1 MKQVQKEFW
10 ELTTLEKIDLLKGDL
25 SHLLDQFVQPANQ
38 RMVKGFAKRKH
49 FEQVVNNQLAG
60 ILQSKD
66 HLATEQSQKE
76 QILNALRSFVIDE
89 VSSEYIGEI
98 NRRL

>member
-1 MKQVQKEFW
+1 
-10 ELTTLEKIDLLKGDL
+10 
-25 SHLLDQFVQPANQ
+25 
-38 RMVKGFAKRKH
+38 MVKGFAKRKH

-98 NRRL
+98 NRRLKSLSLASLEPLIDYELF